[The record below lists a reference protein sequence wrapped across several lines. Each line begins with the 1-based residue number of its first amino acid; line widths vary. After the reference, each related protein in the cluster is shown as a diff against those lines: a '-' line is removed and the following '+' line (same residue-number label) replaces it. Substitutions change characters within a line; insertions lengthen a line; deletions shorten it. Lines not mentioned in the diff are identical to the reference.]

1 MKEEQQWYIETEN
14 LLKLYWR
21 SKERLLRLQAKERVL
36 ESSLEELKK
45 NMVSSK
51 AIPGYARKHGIMSWG
66 SRKGDFDYSSLMVEY
81 EHLIDAIS
89 RDLVKNNRAL
99 VSTQTR
105 IYEILEFMTPFEL
118 LFDRLTD
125 EEKKLTEGK
134 YFLNLSNY
142 QIGDMLHCSE
152 KRVRTMQKKILAKI
166 ADWAGKCSSNDS
178 GNINNVA
185 STSELP

>member
-1 MKEEQQWYIETEN
+1 MLIPNIKHAETEN
-14 LLKLYWR
+14 LLRFYWR
-21 SKERLLRLQAKERVL
+21 SKERLLRLRVKEKILQSRLDDSPPGEDLMKHRRV
-36 ESSLEELKK
+36 
-45 NMVSSK
+45 
-51 AIPGYARKHGIMSWG
+51 
-66 SRKGDFDYSSLMVEY
+66 
-81 EHLIDAIS
+81 
-89 RDLVKNNRAL
+89 L

-152 KRVRTMQKKILAKI
+152 KRVRTMQKKIIYKI
-166 ADWAGKCSSNDS
+166 AEWMGTHNLVLMRKDD
-178 GNINNVA
+178 
-185 STSELP
+185 PR